1 MTIGQRIK
9 NRRLYLGL
17 SVDEVALK
25 LGKNRA
31 TIYRYEKDDIKD
43 LPITVL
49 EPLAN
54 VLETTPAD
62 LMGWDGS
69 SDKGIENV
77 FVNDSI
83 ENIID
88 NISAFSSTE
97 KNHFKKYLK
106 LVEVNRKKA
115 DNYIEQ
121 LLSIQQ
127 MDDDLSVMAA
137 HERTDI
143 KVTNEMRKHDK
154 DIMMDDSEW
163 E

>member
-9 NRRLYLGL
+9 NRRICLGL

-62 LMGWDGS
+62 LMGWGGS
-69 SDKGIENV
+69 SDKDIENV
-77 FVNDSI
+77 FANDNLG
-83 ENIID
+83 NIID
-88 NISAFSSTE
+88 NIGALSSRE
-97 KNHFKKYLK
+97 KTHFKKYLQ
-106 LVEVNRKKA
+106 LIEINRRKA

-143 KVTNEMRKHDK
+143 KVTNEMRKHDD

>member
-62 LMGWDGS
+62 LMGWDSS
-69 SDKGIENV
+69 SDEDVENV
-77 FVNDSI
+77 FTSDNL

-88 NISAFSSTE
+88 NIGALSLRE
-97 KNHFKKYLK
+97 KNHFKKYLQ
-106 LVEVNRKKA
+106 LIEINRRKA

-143 KVTNEMRKHDK
+143 KVTKEMRKHDD

>member
-1 MTIGQRIK
+1 M
-9 NRRLYLGL
+9 
-17 SVDEVALK
+17 
-25 LGKNRA
+25 
-31 TIYRYEKDDIKD
+31 
-43 LPITVL
+43 L
-49 EPLAN
+49 EPLAK

-69 SDKGIENV
+69 SDKCLENI
-77 FVNDSI
+77 FTNSNL

-88 NISAFSSTE
+88 NIGALSPKE
-97 KNHFKKYLK
+97 KNHFKKYLQ
-106 LVEVNRKKA
+106 LIEINRRKA

-143 KVTNEMRKHDK
+143 KVTDEMRKHDK